1 MKIACISWGSLVW
14 DPRDLPIR
22 GTWCSDGPLLPVEFL
37 RQSQD
42 GRITLVLSQNAPC
55 VRTLWCLMSI
65 TSLDEAIQSLRKREG
80 IPQRN
85 EDRHIGYWS
94 NTNRSS
100 PNIDNTII
108 HWAYSMGIEAAVWTN
123 LPAKFDKEER
133 EATCDQIVEYLK
145 NLSDES
151 KIKAEEYIR
160 NAPQQ
165 IDTEYRRRIEAELGW
180 KPKASD
186 ALHITN
192 LNR

>member
-22 GTWCSDGPLLPVEFL
+22 GTWCPDGPLLPVEFL

-55 VRTLWCLMSI
+55 VRTLWALMAVSN
-65 TSLDEAIQSLRKREG
+65 LEEAIQSLRKREK
-80 IPQRN
+80 ISPRN
-85 EDRHIGYWS
+85 EDKHIGYWS
-94 NTNRSS
+94 TNRSS

-108 HWAYSMGIEAAVWTN
+108 HWAQSLGIKAAVWTN
-123 LPAKFDKEER
+123 LPAKFDGEER
-133 EATCDQIVEYLK
+133 EATCDQIVEYLR
-145 NLSDES
+145 NLSDEERLE
-151 KIKAEEYIR
+151 AEKYVR

-180 KPKASD
+180 EPIS
-186 ALHITN
+186 T
-192 LNR
+192 